1 MDTLYVILKIYLILE
16 SYLIDLILEPVSF
29 FNIS

>member
-1 MDTLYVILKIYLILE
+1 VDTLYVILKIYLILE
-16 SYLIDLILEPVSF
+16 PYLIDLTLKLVSF